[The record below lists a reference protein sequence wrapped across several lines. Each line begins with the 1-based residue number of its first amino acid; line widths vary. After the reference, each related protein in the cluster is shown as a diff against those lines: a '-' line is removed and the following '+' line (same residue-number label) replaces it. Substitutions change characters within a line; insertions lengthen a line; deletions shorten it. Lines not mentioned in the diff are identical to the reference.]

1 MMTAEEIEGFILKT
15 ELPYE
20 EIDTGTWVVRDQT
33 EKIANVM
40 TLSGPVLVM
49 RIKLAEL
56 HGDDHEKLFR
66 LLLELN
72 ASELLYG
79 AYGLENNDVVLTE
92 VLSLEHLDYASFL
105 EATESL
111 FMTVASQHGMIAR
124 VLNAKN

>member
-20 EIDTGTWVVRDQT
+20 EINAGTWVVRDQT

-49 RIKLAEL
+49 QIKLAKL
-56 HGDDHEKLFR
+56 DGDNNQKLFR

-79 AYGLENNDVVLTE
+79 AYGLENDDVVLTE
-92 VLSLEHLDYASFL
+92 VLSLEHMDYANFL

-111 FMTVASQHGMIAR
+111 FMTVVSQYGMISRA
-124 VLNAKN
+124 LNAKN